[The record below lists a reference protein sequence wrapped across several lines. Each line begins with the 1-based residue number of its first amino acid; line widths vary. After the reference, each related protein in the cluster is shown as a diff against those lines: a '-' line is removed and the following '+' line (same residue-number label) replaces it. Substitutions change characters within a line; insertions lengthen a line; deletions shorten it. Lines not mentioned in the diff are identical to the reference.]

1 MGYIR
6 VMEFS
11 VVIRSEA
18 LKKVRIE
25 VEEVTK
31 LLEFDRPLDM
41 SEEVISYGPC
51 FGGQAADEFCR
62 RLEGIGLQYIDDF
75 FVFAGDFP
83 EWCSFKVGVVK

>member
-51 FGGQAADEFCR
+51 FGG
-62 RLEGIGLQYIDDF
+62 GG
-75 FVFAGDFP
+75 
-83 EWCSFKVGVVK
+83 S